1 MFERLARMINRVPWV
16 VVVVAIA
23 FAAMSGVF
31 GGSVS
36 KSLQAGG
43 FQDPSSQS
51 SLALDR
57 LEQATGLRADGG
69 IVALVK
75 TPDGA
80 TSDPAMTEVSKVA
93 ILIDGDPDIA
103 KVVTYYQTHDPS
115 MVAKDGSS
123 TIVVGYWKKISD
135 QEAVNAGARLQESF
149 KSDPNV
155 KLGGFAAIN
164 HQLNLIITSDLARAE
179 TLAFPIL
186 FLLSLWVFRGV
197 IAALLPPLVGGVV
210 ILGSF
215 LVLRGVAGIHPVSI
229 FALNLATGMGLGLA
243 IDYSLFMVSRFR
255 EEMANGATP
264 DTAIRT
270 TIRTAG
276 RTVLFSSLTIAAA
289 AASLTVFKINF
300 LWSMGVAGIIVALMA
315 CAVALTVLPAVLRLL
330 GPRVNLLAPKR
341 WQQTAATTS
350 GTSGFWYRFSHFV
363 MRRPIPLAALSA
375 ALLIALGLPFA
386 GIKFNSVD
394 QTALPTTSDARIV
407 NETLKRD
414 FGWPTGAVLN
424 VVVEAPTS
432 AASEVQSFAQSV
444 QSAPNVAHVGPPQP
458 VGSDTWKFDVQLSGG
473 NFDPATQDAVREIR
487 SKPSPYTVLVSGQAA
502 AFVDLQASLASRL
515 PIAIT
520 LVAGATIILLFLMT
534 GSLLLPIKAVVMNLL
549 TLSAAFGVLVLIFQD
564 GRFQDLLQYTSQ
576 GALES
581 TQPVLLFAIVFGLST
596 DYGVFL
602 LTRIKESHD
611 AGVPN
616 KEAVALGLQRTGR
629 IITAAALLFC
639 VAIGAFATSQIIF
652 IKELGIG
659 IAAGVLVDA
668 TIVRAF
674 LVPSLMALLGSW
686 NWWAPRPL
694 RWVYLRAGLTEASL
708 AGPFPEPTI

>member
-1 MFERLARMINRVPWV
+1 MIFDRLARMINRVPWV
-16 VVVVAIA
+16 VVGVALA
-23 FAAMSGVF
+23 FAAISGAF
-31 GGSVS
+31 GGPVA
-36 KSLQAGG
+36 KSLQVGG

-57 LEQATGLRADGG
+57 LEAATGMRADGG

-75 TPDGA
+75 TPEGA
-80 TSDPAMTEVSKVA
+80 SSGAAVTEVDRVA
-93 ILIDGDPDIA
+93 SLINSDPDIA
-103 KVVTYYQTHDPS
+103 QVFTYYETHDRS
-115 MVAKDGSS
+115 MVAEDGSS

-135 QEAVNAGARLQESF
+135 QEAVNAATRLSDEL

-164 HQLNLIITSDLARAE
+164 HQLNLLITGDLARAE
-179 TLAFPIL
+179 MIAFPIL

-215 LVLRGVAGIHPVSI
+215 LVLRGVAEVHPVSI

-264 DTAIRT
+264 DVAIRT
-270 TIRTAG
+270 TLRTAG

-289 AASLTVFKINF
+289 AGSMTVFKINF

-315 CAVALTVLPAVLRLL
+315 CAVSLTVLPAVLRLL
-330 GPRVNLLAPKR
+330 GPRVNMLAPKR
-341 WQQTAATTS
+341 WQQTAAATS

-363 MRRPIPLAALSA
+363 MRRPIPIAALSA
-375 ALLIALGLPFA
+375 GLLIALGLPFA

-394 QTALPTTSDARIV
+394 QTALPPTSDARV
-407 NETLKRD
+407 VVETLQRD
-414 FGWPTGAVLN
+414 FGWPQGAVLN
-424 VVVEAPTS
+424 VVVEAPAS
-432 AASEVQSFAQSV
+432 AATEVQTFADSMLSIPGV
-444 QSAPNVAHVGPPQP
+444 SHVGAPQP
-458 VGSDTWKFDVQLSGG
+458 VGSDTWKFDVQTSGG
-473 NFDPATQDAVREIR
+473 NFDPAVQTVVRDIR
-487 SKPSPYTVLVSGQAA
+487 SKSSPYPVLVSGQAA
-502 AFVDLQASLASRL
+502 AFVDLQTSLADRL
-515 PIAIT
+515 PLAVA
-520 LVAGATIILLFLMT
+520 LVAGATIVLLFLMT

-564 GRFQDLLQYTSQ
+564 GRFQDVLQYASQ

-674 LVPSLMALLGSW
+674 LVPSLMALLGNW

-694 RWVYLRAGLTEASL
+694 RWVYRRAGLSEASL
-708 AGPFPEPTI
+708 A

>member
-1 MFERLARMINRVPWV
+1 MFERWARVVNKVPWV
-16 VVVVAIA
+16 VVGVGIVFMALSGAI
-23 FAAMSGVF
+23 

-51 SLALDR
+51 SLALAR
-57 LEQATGLRADGG
+57 LEQATGMRADGG

-75 TPDGA
+75 TPQGTDSQEA
-80 TSDPAMTEVSKVA
+80 LTEVSNVSW
-93 ILIDGDPDIA
+93 IIGSDPDIA
-103 KVVTYYQTHDPS
+103 KVFTYYQTHDPS

-123 TIVVGYWKKISD
+123 SIVVGYWKQISD
-135 QEAVNAGARLQESF
+135 QKAVDGATRLADAL
-149 KSDPNV
+149 KNDPNV

-164 HQLNLIITSDLARAE
+164 HQLNLLITGDLARAE
-179 TLAFPIL
+179 LLAFPIL

-197 IAALLPPLVGGVV
+197 IAALLPPLVGGIV

-215 LVLRGVAGIHPVSI
+215 LVLRGVAATHPVSI

-255 EEMANGATP
+255 EEMANGAGP
-264 DTAIRT
+264 DVAIRT
-270 TIRTAG
+270 ALRTAG

-289 AASLTVFKINF
+289 AGSLTFFKINF

-315 CAVALTVLPAVLRLL
+315 CLVALTVLPAVLRLL
-330 GPRVNLLAPKR
+330 GPRVNLLAPRR
-341 WQQTAATTS
+341 WQQKATTTAD
-350 GTSGFWYRFSHFV
+350 TSGFWYRFSYFV
-363 MRRPIPLAALSA
+363 MRRPIPIAVLSA
-375 ALLIALGLPFA
+375 ALLIVLGLPFT

-394 QTALPTTSDARIV
+394 QTALPVTSDARVV

-414 FGWPTGAVLN
+414 FGWPQGAVLT
-424 VVVEAPTS
+424 VAVEAPAS
-432 AASEVQSFAQSV
+432 AGADVQTFADSLKTLGDVKQV
-444 QSAPNVAHVGPPQP
+444 TAPQP
-458 VGSDTWKFDVQLSGG
+458 VSGDTWKFDVQTNLG
-473 NFDPATQDAVREIR
+473 NFDPAAQELVKDIR
-487 SKPSPYTVLVSGQAA
+487 AKSAPFTFLVAGQAA
-502 AFVDLQASLASRL
+502 VFVDLQASLSASL
-515 PIAIT
+515 PLAVAI
-520 LVAGATIILLFLMT
+520 VALATVVLLFLMT

-564 GRFQDLLQYTSQ
+564 GRFQDLLQYTTQ

-602 LTRIKESHD
+602 LTRIKEAHD

-616 KEAVALGLQRTGR
+616 KEAVAIGLQRTGR

-694 RWVYLRAGLTEASL
+694 RWLYSRAGLSEAS
-708 AGPFPEPTI
+708 PTPA

>member
-1 MFERLARMINRVPWV
+1 VINRVPWV
-16 VVVVAIA
+16 VVGVAIA
-23 FAAMSGVF
+23 FAALSGVF
-31 GGSVS
+31 GGPVS
-36 KSLQAGG
+36 QSLQAGG

-57 LEQATGLRADGG
+57 LEAATGMRADGG
-69 IVALVK
+69 IIALVK

-80 TSDPAMTEVSKVA
+80 TSDPATSEVNRVA
-93 ILIDGDPDIA
+93 SQISSDPDVA
-103 KVVTYYQTHDPS
+103 QVFTYYQTHDPS
-115 MVAKDGSS
+115 MVARDGSS

-135 QEAVNAGARLQESF
+135 QAAVNAAARLEDKL
-149 KSDPNV
+149 KSDANV

-164 HQLNLIITSDLARAE
+164 HQLNILITGDLARAE

-215 LVLRGVAGIHPVSI
+215 LVLRGVAQVHPVSI

-264 DTAIRT
+264 NVAIRT
-270 TIRTAG
+270 TLRTAG

-289 AASLTVFKINF
+289 AGSLTVFKINF

-330 GPRVNLLAPKR
+330 GPRVNMLAPKR

-375 ALLIALGLPFA
+375 GLLIALGLPFA

-394 QTALPTTSDARIV
+394 QTALPATSDARV
-407 NETLKRD
+407 VVETLQRD
-414 FGWPTGAVLN
+414 FGWPKGAVLN

-432 AASEVQSFAQSV
+432 AAAEVQSFADSV
-444 QSAPNVAHVGPPQP
+444 LSVPGVSHVGAPQP
-458 VGSDTWKFDVQLSGG
+458 VGSDTWKFDVQTAGG
-473 NFDPATQDAVREIR
+473 NFDRAVQTVVRDIR
-487 SKPSPYTVLVSGQAA
+487 SQQSPYPVLVSGQAA
-502 AFVDLQASLASRL
+502 AFVDLQTSLAERL
-515 PIAIT
+515 PLAVA
-520 LVAGATIILLFLMT
+520 LVAGATIVLLFLMT

-694 RWVYLRAGLTEASL
+694 RWLYTRAGLSEASTSVEVS
-708 AGPFPEPTI
+708 AS